1 MAATAVTVRPGG
13 QARIVKRS
21 KTNDSRHHAGLWP
34 LGTGD
39 HQHCRLCDICL
50 QFYKA
55 EDEPRL
61 AFLRRLLGLHRR
73 AVHRDVRLSADDLPA
88 FRLADAHLSGYRSLL
103 ARCGTF
109 VVDIVWAARRP
120 ALEHPPSA
128 EHCGDLWRLHSAIS
142 RVEGAL

>member
-1 MAATAVTVRPGG
+1 MAVTAVTVRRGG
-13 QARIVKRS
+13 RLRMIKGSLADDAR
-21 KTNDSRHHAGLWP
+21 HASGLWP

-39 HQHCRLCDICL
+39 HQHCGLCDFCL
-50 QFYKA
+50 QFHKA

-61 AFLRRLLGLHRR
+61 AFLWRLLGLYRR

-88 FRLADAHLSGYRSLL
+88 FGLADAHLSGYRSLL